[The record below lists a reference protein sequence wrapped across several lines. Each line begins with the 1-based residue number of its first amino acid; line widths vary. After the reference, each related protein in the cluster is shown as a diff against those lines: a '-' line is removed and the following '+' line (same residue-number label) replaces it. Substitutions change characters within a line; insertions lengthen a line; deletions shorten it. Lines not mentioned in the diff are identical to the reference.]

1 MRNTTSFLNHTL
13 LCFFSAK
20 GPLAW
25 PHRFLVHFRFLPDW
39 FPHQSASPSASFSTS
54 VSSPQDKSFS
64 NPRVCGGW
72 MVISREGAP
81 PDMSTS
87 PLRLPFDAS
96 QGDGMWAE
104 PWFPCR
110 PSRTLT
116 STAES
121 FYAHAIALLRALLVL
136 GAWSGR
142 VVRVPAGGA
151 VNIKVREPNPKKCL
165 SISSPC
171 SLSICFQ

>member
-1 MRNTTSFLNHTL
+1 MCHISIIIFNFSKALLFFWWEIPLHFLTT
-13 LCFFSAK
+13 CRAMFFFCQRPTSLTA
-20 GPLAW
+20 PL
-25 PHRFLVHFRFLPDW
+25 
-39 FPHQSASPSASFSTS
+39 
-54 VSSPQDKSFS
+54 
-64 NPRVCGGW
+64 
-72 MVISREGAP
+72 EGAP

-87 PLRLPFDAS
+87 PLLPQWLPFDAS

-104 PWFPCR
+104 PWFHCH

-116 STAES
+116 SVAES
-121 FYAHAIALLRALLVL
+121 FYAHAVALLRALLAL
-136 GAWSGR
+136 AASDETQGASPLRPRSGR

-151 VNIKVREPNPKKCL
+151 VNIKVREPSPKKCL

>member
-1 MRNTTSFLNHTL
+1 
-13 LCFFSAK
+13 
-20 GPLAW
+20 
-25 PHRFLVHFRFLPDW
+25 
-39 FPHQSASPSASFSTS
+39 
-54 VSSPQDKSFS
+54 
-64 NPRVCGGW
+64 
-72 MVISREGAP
+72 
-81 PDMSTS
+81 MSTS

-110 PSRTLT
+110 QSRTLT
-116 STAES
+116 SAAES
-121 FYAHAIALLRALLVL
+121 FYAHAIALLRALLAL
-136 GAWSGR
+136 AASDESQAASRLRPRSGR

-171 SLSICFQ
+171 SLSRFVLSSSRYISMPQTEIGFFDFELHIRATSHRPSFGIKQFVQFYVVRL